1 MTAGK
6 DTVAGPVTTEAGGL
20 GATRVVALCAAL
32 LGVVA
37 LALGGPSLMGAV
49 TALRAN
55 SLLAGAEKGES
66 PAPELLETL
75 VESSYAASIW
85 HGDSRV
91 WFATGLARLASA
103 KLEMEDEGLHRR
115 LLDRAIFALDR
126 GLAMS
131 PSNSIGWMSM
141 GEALL
146 MRAGASPRA
155 ARALRMSVLTA
166 PVAPEYAVRRL
177 ELLLKLWDVYDS
189 DGRAM
194 IVEQALIARR
204 NGKTAEAVDRLLA
217 TAEGEPLAQAI
228 EPAAAPGAA
237 IR

>member
-1 MTAGK
+1 MAAGK
-6 DTVAGPVTTEAGGL
+6 DTVAGAVTTEATGL
-20 GATRVVALCAAL
+20 GATRVVALCAAV

-55 SLLAGAEKGES
+55 SMLAGAEKGIQ
-66 PAPELLETL
+66 PAPDSLEDL
-75 VESSYAASIW
+75 VESSYAASVW

-103 KLEMEDEGLHRR
+103 KLEMDDERLHRR

-131 PSNSIGWMSM
+131 PANSIGWMCM

-155 ARALRMSVLTA
+155 ARALRMSVQTA
-166 PVAPEYAVRRL
+166 PVVPEYAVRRL
-177 ELLLKLWDVYDS
+177 ELLLKLWDVYDG

-204 NGKTAEAVDRLLA
+204 NGKTAEAVERLLA
-217 TAEGEPLAQAI
+217 TAEGEPLAQVI
-228 EPAAAPGAA
+228 EPAAGAGAA
-237 IR
+237 ER